1 MIKTEFL
8 EIYNKGIERNRQ
20 FMAVKIETEG
30 NPGPEVIINSA
41 ENFDKKI
48 AYYLKAYD
56 DNMELIKAKEVGKR
70 IAIVDIM
77 LTNNLDDI
85 NWFIY

>member
-1 MIKTEFL
+1 MIKNEFL

-77 LTNNLDDI
+77 LTNNLNDI